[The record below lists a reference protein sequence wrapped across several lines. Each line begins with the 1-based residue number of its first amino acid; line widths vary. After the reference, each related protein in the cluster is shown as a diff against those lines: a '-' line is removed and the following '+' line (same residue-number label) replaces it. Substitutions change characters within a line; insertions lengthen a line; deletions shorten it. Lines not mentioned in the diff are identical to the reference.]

1 MVLTVVIAII
11 LLSVILAGIGAYIVI
26 NSSDEKE
33 KPLSIIDVSGQ
44 YAVLVR
50 PVRMSME
57 ERKPAIDEVKAWLA
71 SKNIDEEKAAKYLQ
85 DWLASYEETVR
96 VVDEGDRNGTVTY
109 RIVLSESAKERCT
122 FLTEDNYITRE
133 QIRNHAEILPPYY
146 FGCGCK
152 LVPKLPWEN
161 PGKAGW
167 KSVVPEDGQ
176 YKVPDW
182 RQFA

>member
-1 MVLTVVIAII
+1 MVLTIVIAII

-26 NSSDEKE
+26 NNNDEKE

-50 PVRMSME
+50 PVRQSME
-57 ERKPAIDEVKAWLA
+57 ERKPSLDAVISWLA
-71 SKNIDEEKAAKYLQ
+71 EQPLSPEDRALHLEQWKAA
-85 DWLASYEETVR
+85 YEDTVR

-109 RIVLSESAKERCT
+109 RIVLSDPAKSRCT
-122 FLTEDNYITRE
+122 FLSEDNYITRE

-152 LVPKLPWEN
+152 LTPKLPWEN
-161 PGKAGW
+161 PGKSGW
-167 KSVVPEDGQ
+167 KSVVPDDGQ

>member
-1 MVLTVVIAII
+1 MVLSIVIAIL

-26 NSSDEKE
+26 NNSDEKE

-50 PVRMSME
+50 PVRQSME
-57 ERKPAIDEVKAWLA
+57 ERKPALAEVEAWLA
-71 SKNIDEEKAAKYLQ
+71 TQSLDDAERARYLAAWKE
-85 DWLASYEETVR
+85 AYEETVR
-96 VVDEGDRNGTVTY
+96 VVDEGDKNGTVTY
-109 RIVLSESAKERCT
+109 RIVLSEAAKAKCT
-122 FLTEDNYITRE
+122 FLSEDNYITRE
-133 QIRNHAEILPPYY
+133 QIRNHAEILPPY
-146 FGCGCK
+146 FMGCGSK
-152 LVPKLPWEN
+152 LTPKLPWEN
-161 PGKAGW
+161 PGKSGW

>member
-1 MVLTVVIAII
+1 MVLSIVIAII
-11 LLSVILAGIGAYIVI
+11 LLSIILAGIGAYIVI

-50 PVRMSME
+50 PVRQSLE
-57 ERKPAIDEVKAWLA
+57 ERKPSSQQVREWLA
-71 SKNIDEEKAAKYLQ
+71 TQNLPPEDQERYVAQWESSL
-85 DWLASYEETVR
+85 EETVR
-96 VVDEGDRNGTVTY
+96 VVDEGDKNGTVTY
-109 RIVLSESAKERCT
+109 RIVLSEEGKKRCT
-122 FLTEDNYITRE
+122 FLTEENYITRE

-146 FGCGCK
+146 PGCGCK
-152 LVPKLPWEN
+152 LTPKLPWEN

-167 KSVVPEDGQ
+167 KSVVPVDGQ

-182 RQFA
+182 RQLA

>member
-1 MVLTVVIAII
+1 MVLSIVIAII

-50 PVRMSME
+50 PVRQSME
-57 ERKPAIDEVKAWLA
+57 ERKPSLDELRAWLA
-71 SKNIDEEKAAKYLQ
+71 TQELTPEERETHLRSWMEAFE
-85 DWLASYEETVR
+85 DTVR
-96 VVDEGDRNGTVTY
+96 VVDEGDKNGIVTY
-109 RIVLSESAKERCT
+109 RIVLTNEAKNRCT

-161 PGKAGW
+161 PGKSGW
-167 KSVVPEDGQ
+167 KSVVPEEGQ

-182 RQFA
+182 RQIA

>member
-1 MVLTVVIAII
+1 MVLSIVVAII
-11 LLSVILAGIGAYIVI
+11 VLSVILAGIGAYIVI
-26 NSSDEKE
+26 NSADEKE

-50 PVRMSME
+50 PVRQSME
-57 ERKPAIDEVKAWLA
+57 ERKPSEAELRAWLA
-71 SKNIDEEKAAKYLQ
+71 GQGLDVAEQDKHLKAWKAACEDTIK
-85 DWLASYEETVR
+85 

-109 RIVLSESAKERCT
+109 RIVLSEEAKSRCT

-146 FGCGCK
+146 FGCACR
-152 LVPKLPWEN
+152 LTPKLPWEN

-167 KSVVPEDGQ
+167 KSVVPEEGQ
-176 YKVPDW
+176 YRVPDW